1 MKYPSVNLS
10 APYVGQTAYEASVV
24 QILQVADDV
33 NAKTVTAFCQLG
45 LNPSFKYW
53 VPVMTPENYD
63 PDWNNDTVV
72 KAVQVYF
79 VNPVDGPAF
88 DPAQIAPTDPNVEV
102 PVQ

>member
-1 MKYPSVNLS
+1 MKYPDVNLD

-24 QILQVADDV
+24 QIMQVADDV

-45 LNPSFKYW
+45 GNASFKYW

-79 VNPVDGPAF
+79 VNPVPVAPA
-88 DPAQIAPTDPNVEV
+88 DPAIEA

>member
-1 MKYPSVNLS
+1 MKYPEVVLA

-33 NAKTVTAFCQLG
+33 DAKTVNAFCQLG
-45 LNPSFKYW
+45 TNPSFKYW
-53 VPVMTPENYD
+53 VTAMTAENYD

-72 KAVQVYF
+72 KAVQAYF
-79 VNPVDGPAF
+79 VNPVPA
-88 DPAQIAPTDPNVEV
+88 PVEV

>member
-1 MKYPSVNLS
+1 MKYPEVILS

-24 QILQVADDV
+24 QIMQVADDV
-33 NAKTVTAFCQLG
+33 NAKTVNAFCQLG

-53 VPVMTPENYD
+53 VPVMTAENYD

-72 KAVQVYF
+72 KAVTEYF
-79 VNPVDGPAF
+79 VNPVPVPVPA
-88 DPAQIAPTDPNVEV
+88 DPVVEV